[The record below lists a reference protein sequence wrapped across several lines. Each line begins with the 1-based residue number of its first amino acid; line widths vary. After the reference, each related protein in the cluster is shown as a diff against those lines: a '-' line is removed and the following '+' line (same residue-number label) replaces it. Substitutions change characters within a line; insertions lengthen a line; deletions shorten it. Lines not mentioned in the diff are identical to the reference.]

1 MGVLL
6 QITYSKK
13 LGLPN
18 FSSHSCSVSVQVE
31 VADVN
36 QVTDE
41 NSRLY
46 ALLQGAVDKE
56 IQKVGYLPD
65 ATRYGMQQEQ
75 RSQQPGHTNGHGNNG
90 SSRRFN
96 GRQSNGDAGISEK
109 QLDLIN
115 TIVRE
120 NNANKN
126 DIEALAVDMFGGGI
140 RTLNRMQA
148 SNFIDALFEQYPR
161 KNNGNGRYPR
171 PHQRAA

>member
-1 MGVLL
+1 MAVIL

-36 QVTDE
+36 QVGE
-41 NSRLY
+41 EHSKLY
-46 ALLQGAVDKE
+46 ALLQSSVDKE
-56 IQKVGYLPD
+56 IQHVGYMPD
-65 ATRYGMQQEQ
+65 ATSYGMHHSSNGNGP
-75 RSQQPGHTNGHGNNG
+75 RNGRNGHSTNGNG
-90 SSRRFN
+90 HQQ
-96 GRQSNGDAGISEK
+96 RQSDAGISEK

-115 TIVRE
+115 TIVRD
-120 NNANKN
+120 NNANKT
-126 DIEALAVDMFGGGI
+126 DIEALSVEMFGGGV

-161 KNNGNGRYPR
+161 KTNGNGRARYQ
-171 PHQRAA
+171 QRQVSRS

>member
-1 MGVLL
+1 MAVIL

-36 QVTDE
+36 QVGE
-41 NSRLY
+41 EHSKLY
-46 ALLQGAVDKE
+46 ALLQSSVDKE
-56 IQKVGYLPD
+56 IQHVGYMPD
-65 ATRYGMQQEQ
+65 ATSYGMHNGQASNGG
-75 RSQQPGHTNGHGNNG
+75 RSGRVNGHPNG
-90 SSRRFN
+90 SDRKY
-96 GRQSNGDAGISEK
+96 NGDAGISEK

-115 TIVRE
+115 TIVRD
-120 NNANKN
+120 NNANKT
-126 DIEALAVDMFGGGI
+126 DIEALSVEMFGGGV

-161 KNNGNGRYPR
+161 KTNGNGRSHYQ
-171 PHQRAA
+171 QRQPSRS